1 MPGMPTRIPSREI
14 PIFADEIMVSFTIK
28 REKTGSRK
36 DAMVR
41 MSFIDSMKKSVI
53 SEIVVSPITADA
65 LSKIL
70 VKTLEKLDGA
80 MKGQIKKVDD
90 TTTYIG

>member
-1 MPGMPTRIPSREI
+1 MATRIPSKEI
-14 PIFADEIMVSFTIK
+14 PIFADEIMVSFSIK
-28 REKTGSRK
+28 REKTGNRK
-36 DAMVR
+36 DAMIR

-53 SEIVVSPITADA
+53 SEIVISPITADA
-65 LSKIL
+65 LSRIL

-80 MKGQIKKVDD
+80 MKGQVKKVED